1 MPAHYVIYFAH
12 YNMDLMM
19 PHLWNHQWCVHME
32 EKRMTEKY
40 IITWLNYSSHEL
52 VYVNV
57 QTCSCHVLN
66 NTWSAECAEFACIVI
81 ELVIGSYCLLQT
93 FNVFCVS
100 LTNYSSCFEGK
111 LLLLITVFKHYN
123 YYIVITF
130 GFSITT
136 TWIITC

>member
-1 MPAHYVIYFAH
+1 MCAHGGKKNDRKIYN
-12 YNMDLMM
+12 YMVKL
-19 PHLWNHQWCVHME
+19 QIEVV
-32 EKRMTEKY
+32 
-40 IITWLNYSSHEL
+40 LNWF
-52 VYVNV
+52 YVNV
-57 QTCSCHVLN
+57 RTCSCHVLN
-66 NTWSAECAEFACIVI
+66 STWSAECAEFACIVI
-81 ELVIGSYCLLQT
+81 ELVIGSYCPLQT

-136 TWIITC
+136 TWIITTC